1 MNTYYKKEDIK
12 KSRDIGCEV
21 EKDTGEKSIDVL
33 YSEVRIKGRAPPPS
47 IFTIKAYG
55 VAQRLSSCELLS
67 AYHIRK

>member
-1 MNTYYKKEDIK
+1 MNTYYKKEDLK

-21 EKDTGEKSIDVL
+21 EKDTGEKTIDVL

-55 VAQRLSSCELLS
+55 VA
-67 AYHIRK
+67 